1 MSAALLSLPAPQ
13 VGAANSAN
21 AAYLKIDGGANIMQ
35 DATVE
40 GINGTTFSP
49 IGLWDVP
56 EAEVKSFDAELDTGF
71 RLGLIAGYNL
81 NEWVALEFESGFMYN
96 GIKDSDD
103 AWLGSVPLMANV
115 VFRFENETKLV
126 PYIGGGGG
134 GALTMFNDSYD
145 SDSDFVYAWQ
155 AKAGVA
161 YNLNDNVS
169 VELVYKLFATG
180 DQEYFD
186 AFKVK
191 DVMAHFIGIGFSC
204 KF

>member
-1 MSAALLSLPAPQ
+1 MGAALLSLPVPQ

-21 AAYLKIDGGANIMQ
+21 TAYLKVDGGVNIMQ
-35 DATVE
+35 DATVQ
-40 GINGTTFSP
+40 GINGTTFYP
-49 IGLWDVP
+49 IGQWDVA
-56 EAEVKSFDAELDTGF
+56 EAEVTSFDAELDPGF
-71 RLGLIAGYNL
+71 RLGFVGGYNL

-103 AWLGSVPLMANV
+103 AWLGSVPLIANV

-126 PYIGGGGG
+126 PYVGGGGG
-134 GALTMFNDSYD
+134 GAFTTFNDWYD
-145 SDSDFVYAWQ
+145 SDSDFVFAWQ
-155 AKAGVA
+155 VKAGVA
-161 YNLNDNVS
+161 YSMNDNMS
-169 VELVYKLFATG
+169 VEVVYKLFATG

-191 DVMAHFIGIGFSC
+191 DVMAHFIGLGFSW